1 MNKTY
6 FTITG
11 THHYFG
17 KEFIEPGMEVK
28 LVKEPDNKY
37 DAEAIRV
44 EMDGL
49 KKVGYVANSPCTVI
63 GESMSAGRLYDRI
76 TDTARGIVKYVL
88 PQGFLCELV
97 TDISE
102 KDGEE
107 EEVE

>member
-1 MNKTY
+1 MKKIY
-6 FTITG
+6 FTIVGTG
-11 THHYFG
+11 YCYGNECFKPKT
-17 KEFIEPGMEVK
+17 KVT

-76 TDTARGIVKYVL
+76 GDKASGVVRYVL
-88 PQGFLCELV
+88 PKGILCELV
-97 TDISE
+97 VN
-102 KDGEE
+102 K
-107 EEVE
+107 